1 MNKST
6 GQLISS
12 NGTTLYAV
20 AEGNPTFPPLLLCNG
35 LGTTHAMWAPQMP
48 AFLEDFYVI
57 RYDARGHGQ
66 SATPVGEYTIDML
79 GLDALGVLDHFGIQ
93 KANFCGLSMGGAV
106 GQWLGIHAPERLD
119 RLVVS
124 NTAPYFGPPENW
136 INRMKA
142 VSEGGL
148 AGITETLLHRW
159 FTPHFL
165 ARHDS
170 GVEQIRAMLLVNSPA
185 GYSAG
190 CAALRDMDLRPLV
203 QTIAV
208 PTLVIG
214 GLDDPATSPRQA
226 HDLAQ
231 AIKGAV
237 LALMPAAHMANV
249 ECPAEFTS
257 TVLEYLKG

>member
-1 MNKST
+1 MIKNA
-6 GQLISS
+6 GQVISS
-12 NGTTLYAV
+12 NGTMLYAV
-20 AEGNPTFPPLLLCNG
+20 ADGNSSLPPLLLCNG

-48 AFLEDFYVI
+48 AFLEHFYVI
-57 RYDARGHGQ
+57 RYDARGHGL
-66 SATPVGEYTIDML
+66 SATPDGEYTIDML
-79 GLDALGVLDHFGIQ
+79 GRDALGVLDHFGIY
-93 KANFCGLSMGGAV
+93 KTNFCGLSMGGAV
-106 GQWLGIHAPERLD
+106 GQWLGINAPERLN

-148 AGITETLLHRW
+148 AGITETLLNRW
-159 FTPHFL
+159 FTPAFL
-165 ARHDS
+165 ARHAS
-170 GVEQIRAMLLVNSPA
+170 GVEPIRAMLLTSSQA
-185 GYSAG
+185 GYIAG

-203 QTIAV
+203 PRISV

-226 HDLAQ
+226 HDLAK

-237 LALMPAAHMANV
+237 LALLPAAHMANF
-249 ECPAEFTS
+249 ECPAEFS
-257 TVLEYLKG
+257 SAVLDYLLG